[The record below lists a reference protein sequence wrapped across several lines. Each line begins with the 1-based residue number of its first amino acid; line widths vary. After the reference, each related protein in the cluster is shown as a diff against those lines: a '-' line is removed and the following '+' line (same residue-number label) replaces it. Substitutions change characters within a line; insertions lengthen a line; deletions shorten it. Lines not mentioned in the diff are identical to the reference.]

1 MLQKLTLDYV
11 GPAQHMELAFAD
23 RLNLLTGDNGL
34 GKSFILDTA
43 WWALTRTWAGEQ
55 AWPQP
60 EHRKQAQI
68 SYSVRGKAKGSSAQT
83 AEFDTKTWSWRRRQ
97 GRKPNPGLVVYARV
111 DGGFAVWDPARNY
124 WKEDQD
130 TESAWAKDSVVSFL
144 FSKEEVWN
152 GLVIRHQASLFD
164 NYNRPVTVLSNG
176 LLRDWVSWQ
185 RAKSPEF
192 STLCKVLEVLS
203 PGEEETLR
211 PGEPVR
217 LSPQDARDVP
227 TLQLPYGEI
236 PLPHASAGA
245 RRILALAY
253 LLVWSWHE
261 HLRAAELRDDIPTDR
276 IVLLVDEL
284 EAHLHPRWQRLILP
298 ALLRVVKE
306 LRSSAT
312 VQVIAATHAPLML
325 ASVETEFDPAHDAL
339 FTFDLA
345 VSGAKRMVHVEKA
358 TWIPRGDANSWL
370 VSDVFDLKSPRSL
383 EAEQALEEAKAALR
397 QPDLAI
403 EQVKQIH
410 HKLHEVLKDTDPF
423 WPRWELRAKAA
434 GIEA

>member
-11 GPAQHMELAFAD
+11 GPAEHMQLAFAD

-60 EHRKQAQI
+60 RHRKQARI
-68 SYSVRGKAKGSSAQT
+68 TYLVRGKARSSSQT
-83 AEFDTKTWSWRRRQ
+83 AEFDTAAWSWKRQ
-97 GRKPNPGLVVYARV
+97 AGRKPNPGLVVYARV
-111 DGGFAVWDPARNY
+111 DGGFGVWDPARNY
-124 WKEDQD
+124 WREDQEAGE
-130 TESAWAKDSVVSFL
+130 TRAEGFVSSYL
-144 FSKEEVWN
+144 FSKEALWD
-152 GLVIRHQASLFD
+152 GLSNPQD
-164 NYNRPVTVLSNG
+164 GTVLSNG
-176 LLRDWVSWQ
+176 LVRDWVSWQ
-185 RAKSPEF
+185 RSNSAEF
-192 STLCKVLEVLS
+192 STLESVLEVLS
-203 PGEEETLR
+203 PGADETLK
-211 PGEPVR
+211 PGKPIR
-217 LSPQDARDVP
+217 LAPQDARDIP
-227 TLQLPYGEI
+227 TLALPYGEI

-261 HLRAAELRDDIPTDR
+261 HLRAAELRDETPTDR
-276 IVLLVDEL
+276 IVLLIDEL

-345 VSGAKRMVHVEKA
+345 GSGTERTVQVDKA
-358 TWIPRGDANSWL
+358 AWIPRGDANSWL
-370 VSDVFDLKSPRSL
+370 VSDVFDLKSPRSV

-397 QPDLAI
+397 EPNLAI

-410 HKLHEVLKDTDPF
+410 HRLHEVLKDTDPF
-423 WPRWELRAKAA
+423 WPRWELRARAA

>member
-34 GKSFILDTA
+34 GKSFLLDTA
-43 WWALTRTWAGEQ
+43 WWALTRTWAGEL

-60 EHRKQAQI
+60 GHRKDARI
-68 SYSVRGKAKGSSAQT
+68 SYTVRGKAKASAQV
-83 AEFDTKTWSWRRRQ
+83 AEFDTATWSWRRRQ
-97 GRKPNPGLVVYARV
+97 GRKPNPGLVLYARV
-111 DGGFAVWDPARNY
+111 DGGFGVWDPARNY
-124 WKEDQD
+124 WREDQD
-130 TESAWAKDSVVSFL
+130 AEDAWAKGSVESFL

-152 GLVIRHQASLFD
+152 GLVIRTQPSLFETHG
-164 NYNRPVTVLSNG
+164 TVLSNG

-203 PGEEETLR
+203 PGEEEALR

-261 HLRAAELRDDIPTDR
+261 HLRAAKLREETPTDR
-276 IVLLVDEL
+276 IVLLIDEL

-298 ALLRVVKE
+298 ALLRVVQE

-325 ASVETEFDPAHDAL
+325 ASVETEFDPVHDAL
-339 FTFDLA
+339 FTFDL
-345 VSGAKRMVHVEKA
+345 VGNGTGRTVQVEKA
-358 TWIPRGDANSWL
+358 AWMPHGDANSWL

-397 QPDLAI
+397 QPNLEI
-403 EQVKQIH
+403 EQVKRIH
-410 HKLHEVLKDTDPF
+410 HRLHEVLKDTDPF